1 MSTGKAWTSSGHNLS
16 GIPCSTQSRPSSGSF
31 SAARATARLAND
43 RLSPLIPLRPLG
55 IGPVSRRRQRRTR
68 RAFIGLQAVALLPT
82 ILRRSPRAKA
92 VGLGLSLP
100 GGGFLFS
107 RRWGSAVASLVAFTL
122 SALAWVGAGM
132 TTGPIAVW
140 LGSAAL
146 AGRGTTRRSTV
157 RSAEIAVPMAAATIA
172 AGLSLRKVLAARK
185 GTDEARRRNGYLAT
199 LPVEPSQ
206 APPWVADELT
216 VDELKVARVL
226 IDMGV
231 QPVDEFDGFV
241 WIEQFQPP
249 AVRYQICYLSYALA
263 HLQYCRTPAFQGYMQ
278 EAQRNLI
285 KKLLI
290 KRVWRYWAL
299 ENAWGNLSLDHDPVP
314 RDNIMLTGF
323 MALALG
329 LYGITTGQTEFDE
342 PGSLTFPWNDE
353 TEYRYDFE
361 GIARAVRDNFVDS
374 EFGMF
379 PCEPNWIY
387 SVCNTLGALGL
398 ATYDKTHG
406 TKLADDMMDGFR
418 RGMNEEFS
426 APDGRAQVIRSK
438 FLGWS
443 VPMTSITVEAMM
455 SMFIRP
461 VYPGIA
467 ARWWEIVRRE
477 FVRVDPDGTLH
488 TPPNRFDTVDTGN
501 YQQSELP
508 ALAYLLMAAREMGD
522 EEIFHAARS
531 AIDERYAPVE
541 RHVADDD
548 EHDGHGPPLA
558 GPALVYDASPQVFAM
573 GIAMGLFGRTD
584 GFYDMVVK
592 GRPQEWIDGPQIA
605 SVPYP
610 HVMVAR
616 AVTDGRRLDAV
627 FQPGTRG
634 GTYEIALAQLKP
646 RHHYTVTGATTES
659 VTAGPDGTAELTVNL
674 QGRLEFNV
682 VPAHTTAGRSS

>member
-1 MSTGKAWTSSGHNLS
+1 VSTGNAETPSGHDASSAPSCS
-16 GIPCSTQSRPSSGSF
+16 GADSS
-31 SAARATARLAND
+31 SALGTTAQVANHP
-43 RLSPLIPLRPLG
+43 LSPLIPLRPLG
-55 IGPVSRRRQRRTR
+55 IGPVSRRRQRRAR
-68 RAFIGLQAVALLPT
+68 RAFTVLQVVALLPT
-82 ILRRSPRAKA
+82 VLGRSSRAKA

-100 GGGFLFS
+100 GAGFLFT
-107 RRWGSAVASLVAFTL
+107 RRWGSAVVSLVTFVL
-122 SALAWVGAGM
+122 SAVAWVGAGM
-132 TTGPIAVW
+132 TTGPITVW
-140 LGSAAL
+140 MGSAVL
-146 AGRGTTRRSTV
+146 AGWGAARRPTV
-157 RSAEIAVPMAAATIA
+157 RSAEIAVPVAAATIA
-172 AGLSLRKVLAARK
+172 AGLSLRKVVAARK
-185 GTDEARRRNGYLAT
+185 GANEARRRNAYLAT
-199 LPVEPSQ
+199 LSVEPSQ
-206 APPWVADELT
+206 DPPWVADELT
-216 VDELKVARVL
+216 VDELRAARVL
-226 IDMGV
+226 IDMGM
-231 QPVDEFDGFV
+231 QPVDEFEGFV
-241 WIEQFQPP
+241 WIEQFQPS
-249 AVRYQICYLSYALA
+249 AVRYQVCYLSYALA
-263 HLQYCRTPAFQGYMQ
+263 HLQYCRTPAFQGYLQ
-278 EAQRNLI
+278 DAQRKLI

-329 LYGITTGQTEFDE
+329 LYEISTGQHDFDE
-342 PGSLTFPWNDE
+342 PGSLTFTWNDD
-353 TEYRYDFE
+353 TEYRYEFQ
-361 GIARAVRDNFVDS
+361 GIAAAVRDNFVNSD
-374 EFGMF
+374 FGMF

-398 ATYDKTHG
+398 TTYDKTHG
-406 TKLADDMMDGFR
+406 TALADDMMDGFR

-443 VPMTSITVEAMM
+443 VPMSSITVEAMV

-467 ARWWEIVRRE
+467 TRWWEMVRRE
-477 FVRVDPDGTLH
+477 FVRIDPDGALNL
-488 TPPNRFDTVDTGN
+488 PPNRFDTVDTGN

-522 EEIFHAARS
+522 EEIFRAARS

-541 RHVADDD
+541 RQAADDGQGA
-548 EHDGHGPPLA
+548 GHGSPFT

-584 GFYDMVVK
+584 GFYDMIVK

-610 HVMVAR
+610 HVLVAR

-627 FQPGTRG
+627 FQPGADT
-634 GTYEIALAQLKP
+634 GTFEISLAQLKP
-646 RHHYTVTGATTES
+646 GLRYTVVGATSDS
-659 VTAGPDGTAELTVNL
+659 VTAGPDGKAELTVNL
-674 QGRLEFNV
+674 EGRLEFNI
-682 VPAHTTAGRSS
+682 VPAYTAAGRS

>member
-1 MSTGKAWTSSGHNLS
+1 MTTVNGQSASS
-16 GIPCSTQSRPSSGSF
+16 
-31 SAARATARLAND
+31 SADRATARVAND
-43 RLSPLIPLRPLG
+43 PLSPLIPLRPLG
-55 IGPVSRRRQRRTR
+55 IGPVSRTRQRRAR
-68 RAFIGLQAVALLPT
+68 LAFILLQGIALLPT
-82 ILRRSPRAKA
+82 VLRRSPRAKA
-92 VGLGLSLP
+92 VGLGLALP
-100 GGGFLFS
+100 GGGFVFI
-107 RRWGSAVASLVAFTL
+107 RRWGSAVASLVAFAL
-122 SALAWVGAGM
+122 SAVAWVGAGM

-140 LGSAAL
+140 LGSAVL
-146 AGRGTTRRSTV
+146 AGRGATRRSTS
-157 RSAEIAVPMAAATIA
+157 RSAEIAVPAAAATIA
-172 AGLSLRKVLAARK
+172 AGLSLRKLVAARK
-185 GTDEARRRNGYLAT
+185 GAGEARRRNGYLAA
-199 LPVEPSQ
+199 LSVEPSQ
-206 APPWVADELT
+206 SLPWVADELT
-216 VDELKVARVL
+216 VDELKAARVL

-231 QPVDEFDGFV
+231 QPVDEFEGFL
-241 WIEQFQPP
+241 WIEQFQPS

-299 ENAWGNLSLDHDPVP
+299 ENAWGNLSLDHDPVR

-329 LYGITTGQTEFDE
+329 LYQITTGQTDFDE
-342 PGSLTFPWNDE
+342 PGSLTFKWDE
-353 TEYRYDFE
+353 KTEYRYNYQGLAD
-361 GIARAVRDNFVDS
+361 AVRDNYTRSD
-374 EFGMF
+374 FGMF

-398 ATYDKTHG
+398 ATFDKTHG
-406 TKLADDMMDGFR
+406 TKFADDVLDGFR
-418 RGMNEEFS
+418 RGINEEFS

-443 VPMTSITVEAMM
+443 VPMTSITVEAMV
-455 SMFIRP
+455 STFIRP

-488 TPPNRFDTVDTGN
+488 TPPNKFDTVDTGN

-522 EEIFHAARS
+522 EEIYRAARS
-531 AIDERYAPVE
+531 AIEKNYAPVE
-541 RHVADDD
+541 RELTDDA
-548 EHDGHGPPLA
+548 EGQAQGSPFT
-558 GPALVYDASPQVFAM
+558 GPALVFDASPQVFAM

-592 GRPQEWIDGPQIA
+592 GRPREWVDGPQIA

-616 AVTDGRRLDAV
+616 AVTDGKRLDAV
-627 FQPGTRG
+627 FQPGMGG
-634 GTYEIALAQLKP
+634 GTFDIALAQL
-646 RHHYTVTGATTES
+646 RAGQRYTLTGATTDS
-659 VTAGPDGTAELTVNL
+659 VTAGPDGSAEVAVNL
-674 QGRLEFNV
+674 QGRLEFKV
-682 VPAHTTAGRSS
+682 ELWTERSV

>member
-1 MSTGKAWTSSGHNLS
+1 MTTDLG
-16 GIPCSTQSRPSSGSF
+16 QSEQGS
-31 SAARATARLAND
+31 TARVANHP
-43 RLSPLIPLRPLG
+43 LSPLIPLRPLG
-55 IGPVSRRRQRRTR
+55 IGPVSRTRQRRTR
-68 RAFIGLQAVALLPT
+68 WAFIGVQALALLP
-82 ILRRSPRAKA
+82 IVLRRSPRAKA
-92 VGLGLSLP
+92 LGLGLAVP
-100 GGGFLFS
+100 GGGFVFT
-107 RRWGSAVASLVAFTL
+107 RRWCSAVASLVAFAL
-122 SALAWVGAGM
+122 SGVAWVGAGM

-146 AGRGTTRRSTV
+146 AGRGATRRSTV
-157 RSAEIAVPMAAATIA
+157 LSAEIALPATAATIA
-172 AGLSLRKVLAARK
+172 AGLSLRKFVTARN
-185 GTDEARRRNGYLAT
+185 GADEARRRNEYLAA
-199 LPVEPSQ
+199 LSVEPSQ
-206 APPWVADELT
+206 SPPWVADELT
-216 VDELKVARVL
+216 ADELKAARVL

-231 QPVDEFDGFV
+231 QPVDEFEGFV
-241 WIEQFQPP
+241 WIEQFQPS

-285 KKLLI
+285 KKLLV

-329 LYGITTGQTEFDE
+329 LYQITTGQTDFDE
-342 PGSLTFPWNDE
+342 PGSLTFKWDKK
-353 TEYRYDFE
+353 TEYRYNFA
-361 GIARAVRDNFVDS
+361 GIANAVRDNYIGS

-398 ATYDKTHG
+398 ATYDQTHG
-406 TKLADDMMDGFR
+406 TKLADEMMDGFR
-418 RGMNEEFS
+418 RGINEEFS
-426 APDGRAQVIRSK
+426 APDGRAQTIRSK

-443 VPMTSITVEAMM
+443 VPMASITVEAMV
-455 SMFIRP
+455 STFIRP

-467 ARWWEIVRRE
+467 ARWWEIARRE

-488 TPPNRFDTVDTGN
+488 LPPNRFDTVDTGN
-501 YQQSELP
+501 YQQSDLP

-522 EEIFHAARS
+522 EEIYQAARS
-531 AIDERYAPVE
+531 AIEKNHAPVE
-541 RHVADDD
+541 RELTDDT
-548 EHDGHGPPLA
+548 EGLPHGSPFT

-592 GRPQEWIDGPQIA
+592 GRPREWIDGPQIA

-616 AVTDGRRLDAV
+616 AVTDGKRLDAV
-627 FQPGTRG
+627 FQTGTGG
-634 GTYEIALAQLKP
+634 GTFDIALAQLAP
-646 RHHYTVTGATTES
+646 GESYAVSGAKSDS
-659 VTAGPDGTAELTVNL
+659 VVARADGTAEISIDLH
-674 QGRLEFNV
+674 GRVEFAVIPVTQKIRNPV
-682 VPAHTTAGRSS
+682 G

>member
-1 MSTGKAWTSSGHNLS
+1 MSTGKAWTSSDHISS
-16 GIPCSTQSRPSSGSF
+16 GRPSSTQPPPTNGPV
-31 SAARATARLAND
+31 SAAGATARVANHP
-43 RLSPLIPLRPLG
+43 LSPLIPLRPLG
-55 IGPVSRRRQRRTR
+55 IGPVSRRRQRRAR

-82 ILRRSPRAKA
+82 ILGRSSRAKA

-100 GGGFLFS
+100 GGGFLFT
-107 RRWGSAVASLVAFTL
+107 RRWGSAVASLVAFMFSTVT
-122 SALAWVGAGM
+122 WVGAGM

-146 AGRGTTRRSTV
+146 AGRGAPRRSTV
-157 RSAEIAVPMAAATIA
+157 RSAETAIPVAAATIA

-185 GTDEARRRNGYLAT
+185 GTDEACRRNAYLAT

-206 APPWVADELT
+206 DPPWVADELT
-216 VDELKVARVL
+216 VDELRAARVL
-226 IDMGV
+226 IDMGI
-231 QPVDEFDGFV
+231 QPVDEFEGFV
-241 WIEQFQPP
+241 WIEQFQPS
-249 AVRYQICYLSYALA
+249 AIRYQICYLSYALA
-263 HLQYCRTPAFQGYMQ
+263 HLQYCRTPAFQGYLR

-329 LYGITTGQTEFDE
+329 LYGITTGQHDFDV
-342 PGSLTFPWNDE
+342 PGSLTFTWNDE

-361 GIARAVRDNFVDS
+361 GIATAVRDNFVDS

-406 TKLADDMMDGFR
+406 TTLADDMMDGFR

-443 VPMTSITVEAMM
+443 VPMSSITVEAMV

-467 ARWWEIVRRE
+467 VRWWEIVRRE
-477 FVRVDPDGTLH
+477 FVRVDPDGNLH
-488 TPPNRFDTVDTGN
+488 IPPNRFDTVDTGN

-522 EEIFHAARS
+522 EKIFHAARS

-541 RHVADDD
+541 RQVVGDA
-548 EHDGHGPPLA
+548 EGATHGSPFT

-573 GIAMGLFGRTD
+573 GIAMGLFGRTN
-584 GFYDMVVK
+584 GFYDMIAK

-616 AVTDGRRLDAV
+616 AVTDGTRLDAV
-627 FQPGTRG
+627 FQPGTDG
-634 GTYEIALAQLKP
+634 GTFDISLAQLKP
-646 RHHYTVTGATTES
+646 GHRYTVNGATTDS
-659 VTAGPDGTAELTVNL
+659 VTADPDGKVEVTLNL

-682 VPAHTTAGRSS
+682 VPTHTTAGTSS